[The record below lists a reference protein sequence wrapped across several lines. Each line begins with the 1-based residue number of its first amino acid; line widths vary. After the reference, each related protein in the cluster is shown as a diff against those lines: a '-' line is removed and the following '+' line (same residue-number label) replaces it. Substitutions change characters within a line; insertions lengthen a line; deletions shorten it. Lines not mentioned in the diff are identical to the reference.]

1 MKQYYI
7 NLSPATSVR
16 YVRLTFLEQYGWGIE
31 IDGMRFYA
39 E

>member
-1 MKQYYI
+1 MSQYYI
-7 NLSPATSVR
+7 NLTPASKVR
-16 YVRLTFLEQYGWGIE
+16 YVRLTFLQEYYYGIE